1 MYNLI
6 QVQNRLKE
14 LPSSPQT
21 MQYLTAASKGQYP
34 EVPPYVALGEMQRR
48 ETMNKQMATA
58 QGAAQGPTP
67 TVADQMES
75 KVKEQ
80 AAGLIALQQGRTQA
94 AQQQQPPQGGP
105 APENIPQ
112 PEQQEEPPAMMAQGG
127 IARLPVDSRMFN
139 YQQGGVIGY
148 AGEGESL
155 VRSTSGGK
163 DWFLDI
169 PETIRDPS
177 VPYYRKIPNPAAAAL
192 ANKKFA
198 SKEEAVRAY
207 DALVSAQAPAPAPKP
222 MASADMAM
230 RQAPAPAPAAAPA
243 PAPVANRGLPAAL
256 PKAKPSPVAQAP
268 QAPQVPPA
276 PAPTEAE
283 QFLRTQMRAQPAT
296 PMTDEQIIARN
307 AGLRPEALKTPAG
320 SEEMKRLDAMQKQY
334 EASTADRGLEGL
346 MAGLAGRTQGR
357 GGMGAG
363 YLKSQAANRAAD
375 MAQAELQ
382 NKMRANIEAARR
394 GEDTTEYKERIGTRT
409 ADEARRESAAK
420 ERLGVATGLFD
431 KEQDIRGKQIMANA
445 QIRSSQIMAAA
456 RESAGGN
463 NSALKA
469 IEDADKAY
477 KVDAQRIFAKMEQ
490 PLYLNTRDPVRL
502 QELKD
507 METQLETIR
516 KNAYARYG
524 VPYIA
529 PAAPGDNKEIKRP
542 PGLTEALMQYL
553 RPTK

>member
-34 EVPPYVALGEMQRR
+34 EIPPYVALGEMQRR
-48 ETMNKQMATA
+48 EALDKQMATA

-112 PEQQEEPPAMMAQGG
+112 PEQQEEPPTMMAQGG

-148 AGEGESL
+148 AGGGAAL
-155 VRSTSGGK
+155 ARSTSGGK
-163 DWFLDI
+163 EWFLDI
-169 PETIRDPS
+169 PATIRDPS
-177 VPYYRKIPNPAAAAL
+177 VPFYRQIPNPAAAAL
-192 ANKKFA
+192 ADKKFA
-198 SKEEAVRAY
+198 SREEAGRAY
-207 DALVSAQAPAPAPKP
+207 DALVSA
-222 MASADMAM
+222 
-230 RQAPAPAPAAAPA
+230 AAPA
-243 PAPVANRGLPAAL
+243 PAPTQEAAPKPMAPADMAMRRAPAVERGLPAAL
-256 PKAKPSPVAQAP
+256 PKPKPSPVAQRPAPALAP
-268 QAPQVPPA
+268 QTPQVPPA
-276 PAPTEAE
+276 PAQSEAQKFLME
-283 QFLRTQMRAQPAT
+283 QLRAKPAT

-307 AGLRPEALKTPAG
+307 AGLRPEALNTPAG

-334 EASTADRGLEGL
+334 EASLADRGLEGL

-363 YLKSQAANRAAD
+363 YLRSQAANRAAD
-375 MAQAELQ
+375 MTQAELQ

-394 GEDTTEYKERIGTRT
+394 GEATNEYKERIGTRT
-409 ADEARRESAAK
+409 ADEARRETTAK
-420 ERLGVATGLFD
+420 ERTGIASGLF
-431 KEQDIRGKQIMANA
+431 KEEQDTLGKQIMAKA
-445 QIRSSQIMAAA
+445 QTDAARIMAAA
-456 RESAGGN
+456 REAAGGDSSAMKAVAAAERAYEN
-463 NSALKA
+463 DPEVKLIVSKLNSPLYQTTSDPKRLAEVQALVDKLKEARKFAYAAQGVKLPNIIPSSAAGASSPARPAAVDAALK
-469 IEDADKAY
+469 KY
-477 KVDAQRIFAKMEQ
+477 Q
-490 PLYLNTRDPVRL
+490 
-502 QELKD
+502 
-507 METQLETIR
+507 
-516 KNAYARYG
+516 
-524 VPYIA
+524 
-529 PAAPGDNKEIKRP
+529 
-542 PGLTEALMQYL
+542 
-553 RPTK
+553 